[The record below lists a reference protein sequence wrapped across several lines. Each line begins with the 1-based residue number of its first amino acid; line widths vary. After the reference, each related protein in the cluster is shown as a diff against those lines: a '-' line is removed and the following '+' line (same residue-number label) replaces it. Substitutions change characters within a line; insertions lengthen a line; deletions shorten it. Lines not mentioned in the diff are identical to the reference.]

1 MTLYSLRLY
10 CIVTV
15 LSFCTS
21 VMAQDYVVYL
31 SGDSADVQTV
41 VQPAF
46 VLAGGGPD
54 NDEAMRWML
63 SRTGGGDVVVIR
75 ASGSDGYNPY
85 FYSELGV
92 PVNSVETIVFRNRNA
107 SYSPYIVDKLSKAEL
122 IWIAGGD
129 QGKYYDYWAGTPVGD
144 ILVAAANAGNRVM
157 GGTSAGMMIL
167 GGIVYA
173 PVGTGVISGEALQD
187 PYHFHMAELRYNTF
201 IQMPLFKDV
210 VFDTHFDQ
218 RERDGR
224 TLAFLARAARD
235 QGIRARAIACNE
247 HTAVCLD
254 TSGMARI
261 FGDPNSGEDYAYF
274 LEANCEQTWQPQTVE
289 AGKPLTWTQVH
300 GNAVVVQKI
309 AGTHF
314 DSAAFDLKKWK
325 SVGDAQWM
333 YWQVS
338 SGVLEKK
345 TAMTND
351 CRLVTSS
358 ATYPIAPVTV
368 YPNPVTDIVHFEE
381 AESAVLTSTLG
392 SCILSCENCTLL
404 KGLDSLT
411 RGTYLLKLDYGIHQ
425 KRKLLILH

>member
-10 CIVTV
+10 CIVIV
-15 LSFCTS
+15 LSSCTS

-173 PVGTGVISGEALQD
+173 PVGTGVISGEALQGD
-187 PYHFHMAELRYNTF
+187 E
-201 IQMPLFKDV
+201 QGS
-210 VFDTHFDQ
+210 
-218 RERDGR
+218 REEG
-224 TLAFLARAARD
+224 
-235 QGIRARAIACNE
+235 GK
-247 HTAVCLD
+247 
-254 TSGMARI
+254 
-261 FGDPNSGEDYAYF
+261 GDSRH
-274 LEANCEQTWQPQTVE
+274 Q
-289 AGKPLTWTQVH
+289 
-300 GNAVVVQKI
+300 
-309 AGTHF
+309 
-314 DSAAFDLKKWK
+314 
-325 SVGDAQWM
+325 
-333 YWQVS
+333 
-338 SGVLEKK
+338 
-345 TAMTND
+345 
-351 CRLVTSS
+351 
-358 ATYPIAPVTV
+358 
-368 YPNPVTDIVHFEE
+368 
-381 AESAVLTSTLG
+381 AESRSECNRRRAVRPNG
-392 SCILSCENCTLL
+392 GGCARPQC
-404 KGLDSLT
+404 
-411 RGTYLLKLDYGIHQ
+411 
-425 KRKLLILH
+425 